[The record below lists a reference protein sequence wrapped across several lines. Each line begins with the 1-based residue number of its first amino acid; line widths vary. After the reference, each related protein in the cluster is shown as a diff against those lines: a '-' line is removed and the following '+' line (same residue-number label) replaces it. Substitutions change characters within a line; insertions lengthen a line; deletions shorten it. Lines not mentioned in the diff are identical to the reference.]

1 MFDALRRRFVTIG
14 WKLTASYVLVSLLL
28 TTIVIV
34 VSLTVLW
41 FFLSSNL
48 TPQLFAFTNTEYG
61 ALMQPEFEAEPL
73 DPQRLGLRLQL
84 LNGDLTGDPQ
94 TVTADGSVELDTRY
108 VLLDS
113 TGRVITSTLPTE
125 YTPGAL
131 LANTEPPEARP
142 LLENALRGV
151 TDTLQL
157 ATFSAPDRHILTA
170 APILNE
176 QNRVLGV
183 LYQRVDNFPS
193 TSILGAIAPTLFLLG
208 LAPQFVV
215 SSLIGLLFGWLVGR
229 GFSKRLKRLT
239 EASAAL
245 AGGDLSRRITDCS
258 VDEIGQLGSQ
268 FNRMADQLATNV
280 RDLRLLADRNAQ
292 LAEQAAQLA
301 IIEERNRLARDL
313 HDSVSQD
320 LFSLTMLAA
329 ATRRMIVDRPDLAAD
344 QLQEMQET
352 AQRALQETRSLVLA
366 LRPAALDGRGLAPAL
381 RDLAAAVHARQ
392 GLDVALTISGERR
405 LPFEYE
411 QALFRIVQEALGN
424 VARHSGVRAAEVTLC
439 YADHSV
445 SLTVTD
451 RGRGFDTNAARNL
464 RALGLDT
471 MAERARELG
480 GSFHVQSAANQGTT
494 VAVSLPAPPLAI

>member
-1 MFDALRRRFVTIG
+1 MFGALRRRFSTIG

-28 TTIVIV
+28 TIIVIV

-48 TPQLFAFTNTEYG
+48 TPQLFAVTSAEYG
-61 ALMQPEFEAEPL
+61 ALMQPEFEAEPI
-73 DPQRLGLRLQL
+73 DAQRLGLRLQL
-84 LNGDLTGDPQ
+84 LTGDQQ
-94 TVTADGSVELDTRY
+94 TMSADGTVELDARY
-108 VLLDS
+108 ILLDP
-113 TGRVITSTLPTE
+113 TGRVITSTLPTD
-125 YTPGAL
+125 YVSGAL
-131 LANTEPPEARP
+131 LADVEPPEARP
-142 LLENALRGV
+142 LIENALRGV

-157 ATFSAPDRHILTA
+157 ATFSAPDRHILAA
-170 APILNE
+170 APIFNG
-176 QNRVLGV
+176 QDRVLGV
-183 LYQRVDNFPS
+183 FYQRVDNFPS
-193 TSILGAIAPTLFLLG
+193 AGILGAIAPTLFLLG

-229 GFSKRLKRLT
+229 GFSRRLKRLT

-245 AGGDLSRRITDCS
+245 AGGDLSRRITDRS
-258 VDEIGQLGSQ
+258 ADEIGQLGQQ
-268 FNRMADQLATNV
+268 FNSMADQLATNV

-329 ATRRMIVDRPDLAAD
+329 ATRRMIANRPELATE
-344 QLQEMQET
+344 QLQEIQET

-381 RDLAAAVHARQ
+381 RDLAAAVRQRQ

-405 LPFEYE
+405 LPLEHE

-424 VARHSGVRAAEVTLC
+424 VARHSGVHAAEVTLC
-439 YADHSV
+439 YDDQTV

-471 MAERARELG
+471 MAERAHELG
-480 GSFHVQSAANQGTT
+480 GSFHVQSVAYQGTT
-494 VAVSLPAPPLAI
+494 VAVTLPAPPSAI